1 MNKTEKEIKI
11 KNIGEV
17 EGLETSEGVMK
28 PLIFG
33 EKVAVIHLEIPV
45 GLELSP
51 HAHSRE
57 GVIYCLSGELEVIS
71 KSETMTVNS
80 GTAMLI
86 PSDTEVG
93 IKNRGD
99 EPVNAILISSP
110 PPVKSAEEL
119 KNLLRHQNRGDKD
132 V

>member
-1 MNKTEKEIKI
+1 MEKGIKI
-11 KNIGEV
+11 KSIDEV

-33 EKVAVIHLEIPV
+33 EKVAVIHLEIPA

-51 HAHSRE
+51 HAHTME

-119 KNLLRHQNRGDKD
+119 KKPIIKNKRRS
-132 V
+132 

>member
-1 MNKTEKEIKI
+1 MGIEI

-33 EKVAVIHLEIPV
+33 EKVAVIHLEIPA

-51 HAHSRE
+51 HAHSVE
-57 GVIYCLSGELEVIS
+57 GVVYCLNGELEVFS
-71 KSETMTVNS
+71 GGETVSMGS

-86 PSDTEVG
+86 PPNIAVG
-93 IKNRGD
+93 IKNHGD
-99 EPVNAILISSP
+99 APVNAILISSP

-119 KNLLRHQNRGDKD
+119 KNILKNK
-132 V
+132 

>member
-1 MNKTEKEIKI
+1 MGIEIKSI
-11 KNIGEV
+11 SEV

-33 EKVAVIHLEIPV
+33 EKVAVIHLEIPA
-45 GLELSP
+45 GLEVSP
-51 HAHSRE
+51 HAHSME
-57 GVIYCLSGELEVIS
+57 GVIYCLSGELEVTS

-80 GTAMLI
+80 GTAMLV
-86 PSDTEVG
+86 PPNVEVG
-93 IKNRGD
+93 IKNHGD
-99 EPVNAILISSP
+99 EPVTAILISSP

-119 KNLLRHQNRGDKD
+119 KNLLRHPNRGDKG

>member
-1 MNKTEKEIKI
+1 MGIEI
-11 KNIGEV
+11 KNISEV
-17 EGLETSEGVMK
+17 QGLETAEGVMK

-33 EKVAVIHLEIPV
+33 EKVAIIHLEIPA

-51 HAHSRE
+51 HAHSME
-57 GVIYCLSGELEVIS
+57 GVIYCLNGELEVIS
-71 KSETMTVNS
+71 GSGGETVTIGG

-86 PSDTEVG
+86 PPNVAVG

-99 EPVNAILISSP
+99 APVNAILISSP

-119 KNLLRHQNRGDKD
+119 KNLLKNK
-132 V
+132 

>member
-1 MNKTEKEIKI
+1 MGMEI

-17 EGLETSEGVMK
+17 EGLETTEGVMK

-33 EKVAVIHLEIPV
+33 EKVAVIHLDIPV

-51 HAHSRE
+51 HAHSME

-71 KSETMTVNS
+71 RSETVTIGS
-80 GTAMLI
+80 ETAMLV
-86 PSDTEVG
+86 PPNVEVG

-99 EPVNAILISSP
+99 EPVNVILISSP

-119 KNLLRHQNRGDKD
+119 KNLLRHQDRGDKD

>member
-1 MNKTEKEIKI
+1 MNIPEPQIEIKS
-11 KNIGEV
+11 IGEV

-33 EKVAVIHLEIPV
+33 EKVAVIHLEIPA

-51 HAHSRE
+51 HAHSME
-57 GVIYCLSGELEVIS
+57 GVIYCLSGELEVTS
-71 KSETMTVNS
+71 KSETVTIGG
-80 GTAMLI
+80 GTAMLV
-86 PSDTEVG
+86 PPNVEVG

-99 EPVNAILISSP
+99 APVNAMLISSP

-119 KNLLRHQNRGDKD
+119 KKLLRHQNRGDKD

>member
-1 MNKTEKEIKI
+1 MGIEI
-11 KNIGEV
+11 KNISEV

-33 EKVAVIHLEIPV
+33 EKVAVIHLEIPA

-51 HAHSRE
+51 HAHSME

-71 KSETMTVNS
+71 RSETVTIGG
-80 GTAMLI
+80 GTAMLV
-86 PSDTEVG
+86 PPNVEVG

-99 EPVNAILISSP
+99 EPVTAILISSP

-119 KNLLRHQNRGDKD
+119 KNLLRHPNRGDKG

>member
-1 MNKTEKEIKI
+1 MEKEIEI

-33 EKVAVIHLEIPV
+33 KKVAVIHLEIPA
-45 GLELSP
+45 GLEVSP
-51 HAHSRE
+51 HAHSME

-71 KSETMTVNS
+71 GSETVTLSS
-80 GTAMLI
+80 GTVMLV
-86 PSDTEVG
+86 PPNVGVG

-119 KNLLRHQNRGDKD
+119 KNLLRHPNRGDKRRD
-132 V
+132 

>member
-1 MNKTEKEIKI
+1 MEKGIKI
-11 KNIGEV
+11 KSIDEV

-33 EKVAVIHLEIPV
+33 EKVAVIHLEIPA

-51 HAHSRE
+51 HAHSME

-119 KNLLRHQNRGDKD
+119 KKPIIKNKRRS
-132 V
+132 

>member
-1 MNKTEKEIKI
+1 MGIKI
-11 KNIGEV
+11 KSINEV

-33 EKVAVIHLEIPV
+33 EKVAVIHLEIPA

-51 HAHSRE
+51 HAHSME

-71 KSETMTVNS
+71 GSETVTIGG
-80 GTAMLI
+80 GTAMLV
-86 PSDTEVG
+86 PPNVEVG

-99 EPVNAILISSP
+99 EPVTAILISSP

-119 KNLLRHQNRGDKD
+119 KNLLRHQNRGDKRRD
-132 V
+132 

>member
-1 MNKTEKEIKI
+1 MEKGIKI
-11 KNIGEV
+11 KSIDEV

-33 EKVAVIHLEIPV
+33 EKVAVIHLEIPA

-51 HAHSRE
+51 HAHSME